1 MILLTSTS
9 DQLQVITSAAVTVDV
24 HSSWVDTLGS
34 NITPGRT
41 NTNIS
46 TAATTTVTGSPAGST
61 ERNVKT
67 LHVRNRHAS
76 LSTDVTVQHT
86 DGTTIVRLFK
96 TTLYAGG
103 MLQMTDQG
111 GFAQF

>member
-9 DQLQVITSAAVTVDV
+9 DQLQVVTSAAATVDV
-24 HSSWVDTLGS
+24 HTSWVDTLGAV
-34 NITPGRT
+34 ITPGRT

-46 TAATTTVTGSPAGST
+46 TAATTLVTASPAGST
-61 ERNVKT
+61 QRNIRT

-76 LSTDVTVQHT
+76 LACDITVQHT
-86 DGTTIVRLFK
+86 DGSTLVRLYK
-96 TTLYAGG
+96 TTLFAGG

-111 GFAQF
+111 GFVGF

>member
-1 MILLTSTS
+1 MLLLTSTS
-9 DQLQVITSAAVTVDV
+9 DQLQLVTSSTANIDV
-24 HSSWVDTLGS
+24 HATWVDTLS
-34 NITPGRT
+34 STITPGRT

-46 TAATTTVTGSPAGST
+46 TASTSSVSGSPAAST
-61 ERNVKT
+61 QRNVKT

-76 LSTDVTVQHT
+76 LSCDVTVQHT
-86 DGTTIVRLFK
+86 DGSTLVRLYK

-111 GFAQF
+111 GFVQF